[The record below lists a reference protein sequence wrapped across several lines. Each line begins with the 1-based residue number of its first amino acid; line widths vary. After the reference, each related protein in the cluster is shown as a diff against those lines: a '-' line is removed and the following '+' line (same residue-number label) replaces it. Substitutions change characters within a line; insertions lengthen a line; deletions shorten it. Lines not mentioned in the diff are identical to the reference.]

1 MQNKAMRIIQ
11 NIKYNSSAKPIYK
24 KLKVFPINQLY
35 QQQLGKLMFMH
46 HNSTLPPQIQ
56 KIFTI
61 NNTVINSKYYSITIQ
76 GIQMIHTFHNTLL
89 TIWWY
94 PVLYIKLQKYGTESP
109 KIHKQGVTNNQIIQ
123 QELKTSS
130 P

>member
-1 MQNKAMRIIQ
+1 
-11 NIKYNSSAKPIYK
+11 
-24 KLKVFPINQLY
+24 
-35 QQQLGKLMFMH
+35 MFMH

-61 NNTVINSKYYSITIQ
+61 NNTVQGIQMITIQ

-94 PVLYIKLQKYGTESP
+94 PVLCIKLQKYGTESP

-123 QELKTSS
+123 QERKTSS